1 MSWVSYF
8 PPKAFNF
15 YTFRLSFFCFW
26 IVGNGKQWGGSS
38 SKMVRFLNNNSGF
51 FEAAN
56 CQAKGGWN
64 KMNHFL
70 SGISYAAYRLYTAAV
85 DFLGRFLCCRA
96 GIESAFHFILFSFA
110 NHSCNLSITL
120 LCHLISGRV
129 EDRF

>member
-70 SGISYAAYRLYTAAV
+70 SGFRMPPTDSTLQQLTFWGVFCVAV
-85 DFLGRFLCCRA
+85 P
-96 GIESAFHFILFSFA
+96 E
-110 NHSCNLSITL
+110 
-120 LCHLISGRV
+120 
-129 EDRF
+129 